1 MSDQPPDPNT
11 PDEHED
17 LTIGHQPKDV
27 EEIRYSAG
35 PGETEMGGPPTT
47 TGHPKG
53 LWVLFITEMWERF
66 SYYGMRALLVLYLIA
81 STNETLPDGSANMN
95 PGFGWSEDRAYNLY
109 ALYTWA
115 VYLTPIAGGW
125 LADKFLGTHRS
136 MLIGGWIIALGH
148 ITLAATELFGVS
160 AGDVVGM
167 NASAGAYFTFMT
179 GLVLI
184 IVGTGFFK
192 PCVSVMVGQL
202 YAPGDPK
209 RDSGFTI
216 FYMGINLGAFLSP
229 LIAGTLG
236 ETVGWHWGFG
246 SAAVG
251 MLAGLFFYQIY
262 RPKYLKGIGDAPR
275 KAGQDT
281 AGMSD
286 EDRGKYES
294 DQHELTRPLT
304 SIDFQ
309 RLGVILILAFVGNI
323 IFWMAFE
330 QAGSSMNVF
339 ADQLTDRSLALPEW
353 LGDYLANEGVG
364 SMLIAYL
371 IGAALFV
378 PLVLRLKKIT
388 STGFFSSV
396 VAWASGGIGL
406 LMVVLGVAK
415 TVGQFIERNPTA
427 GLANMTEFPATWYQ
441 SVNALTIVI
450 SAPFFGALW
459 VWLSKRNMNPSSP
472 AKFSLGLY
480 LLGLSFIA
488 MIIGAQQADGEGLA
502 GPHWLAITYIVYTW
516 GELCFSPVG
525 LSLVTKLA
533 PIRLQSLMM
542 GVWFFTLSLG
552 NLAAGQFAR
561 ISEKMRPTF
570 EIDWIPGTRIP
581 MPVVFQKPAEW
592 TFILE
597 GMAGF
602 YLMLVLLPI
611 TVGVI
616 IMLLTPV
623 LKRMSHGAD
632 IT

>member
-1 MSDQPPDPNT
+1 MSDQPRDPNR
-11 PDEHED
+11 PDD
-17 LTIGHQPKDV
+17 LSIGGQPKDV

-35 PGETEMGGPPTT
+35 PGETELGGPPVVE
-47 TGHPKG
+47 GHPKG

-81 STNETLPDGSANMN
+81 STNETLPDGAANTN
-95 PGFGWSEDRAYNLY
+95 PGFGWTEDRAYNLY

-167 NASAGAYFTFMT
+167 NASAGAYLTFMA

-184 IVGTGFFK
+184 IIGTGFFK

-202 YAPGDPK
+202 YAPGDRR

-251 MLAGLFFYQIY
+251 MLAGLFFYQIF

-275 KAGQDT
+275 RGEQDT
-281 AGMSD
+281 TGMSD
-286 EDRGKYES
+286 VDRGKYES
-294 DQHELTRPLT
+294 DHYELTRPLT

-309 RLGVILILAFVGNI
+309 RLAVILILAFVGNI

-339 ADQLTDRSLALPEW
+339 AAQETDRTLVLPQW
-353 LGDYLANEGVG
+353 IRDFLGTESVG
-364 SMLIAYL
+364 TTAIAYI
-371 IGAALFV
+371 IGFVLFI

-388 STGFFSSV
+388 STGFFTSV
-396 VAWASGGIGL
+396 IAWGSGGVGL
-406 LMVVLGVAK
+406 LMVILGVAK
-415 TVGQFIERNPTA
+415 TVGLLTSGNPTA
-427 GLANMTEFPATWYQ
+427 GLANMQEFPATWYQ

-450 SAPFFGALW
+450 CAPFFGALW
-459 VWLSKRNMNPSSP
+459 VWLSKKNLNPSSP
-472 AKFSLGLY
+472 MKFALGLY

-488 MIIGAQQADGEGLA
+488 MVIGSMQSRDGGLA

-542 GVWFFTLSLG
+542 GIWFFTLSLG

-561 ISEKMRPTF
+561 VSEKVR
-570 EIDWIPGTRIP
+570 DG
-581 MPVVFQKPAEW
+581 EW
-592 TFILE
+592 TFILD
-597 GMAGF
+597 GLPGF
-602 YLMLVLLPI
+602 YLLLVVLPI
-611 TVGVI
+611 TVGVL
-616 IMLLTPV
+616 IMFLTPV

>member
-1 MSDQPPDPNT
+1 MSDQPSDPNT

-17 LTIGHQPKDV
+17 LSLGHQPKDV
-27 EEIRYSAG
+27 EEIRFSKG
-35 PGETEMGGPPTT
+35 PGETELEAPPTT

-95 PGFGWSEDRAYNLY
+95 PGFGWDADRAYHLY

-167 NASAGAYFTFMT
+167 NASTGAYITFMA
-179 GLVLI
+179 GLWLI
-184 IVGTGFFK
+184 IIGTGFFK

-202 YAPGDPK
+202 YAPGDPR

-229 LIAGTLG
+229 LVAGTLG
-236 ETVGWHWGFG
+236 ELVGWHWGFG

-251 MLAGLFFYQIY
+251 MLAGLFFYQIF

-309 RLGVILILAFVGNI
+309 RLAVILILAFVGNI

-339 ADQLTDRSLALPEW
+339 AAQQTDRSVALPQFMRDF
-353 LGDYLANEGVG
+353 LGTESIGTTAFSYIVG
-364 SMLIAYL
+364 LL
-371 IGAALFV
+371 LFI
-378 PLVLRLKKIT
+378 PLVLRLKRIIPT
-388 STGFFSSV
+388 NFFSSV
-396 VAWASGGIGL
+396 IAWAAAGFGV
-406 LMVVLGVAK
+406 LMVGLGVAK
-415 TVGQFIERNPTA
+415 TVGLLTGGNPTA
-427 GLANMTEFPATWYQ
+427 GLANMQEFPATWYQ

-542 GVWFFTLSLG
+542 GIWFFTLSLG

-561 ISEKMRPTF
+561 ISEKMRPTTEVEWITSTRVPLPAVF
-570 EIDWIPGTRIP
+570 E
-581 MPVVFQKPAEW
+581 KPAEW
-592 TFILE
+592 TFILD

-611 TVGVI
+611 SVGVI
-616 IMLLTPV
+616 IMLLTPL

-632 IT
+632 IH